1 MLARPFASDTVIARD
16 TCRLKCS
23 VVASVAAVLTPE
35 PERPLLRPAGRRG
48 SGCRDRWHS
57 RRVSEGM
64 AERLAGAL
72 AGHGEH
78 EHARGSVVSD
88 NDLRLVRVVVPF
100 QGDRVTS
107 IVACVEF
114 YEHASIVRLQPTT
127 SHPCQTLGLPTGSTG
142 RAPRRRVRDW
152 RRRPAHATRGD
163 RHLGSNPGPPPGAP

>member
-23 VVASVAAVLTPE
+23 VVANVAAGPDPGARAAAAPSGRKARV
-35 PERPLLRPAGRRG
+35 GRRDG
-48 SGCRDRWHS
+48 WHS
-57 RRVSEGM
+57 RRVSEGI

-72 AGHGEH
+72 AGHGDH

-88 NDLRLVRVVVPF
+88 DDLRLVRVVVPF
-100 QGDRVTS
+100 ERDRVTS

-142 RAPRRRVRDW
+142 RAPRAASSGRA
-152 RRRPAHATRGD
+152 AHARM
-163 RHLGSNPGPPPGAP
+163 

>member
-1 MLARPFASDTVIARD
+1 
-16 TCRLKCS
+16 
-23 VVASVAAVLTPE
+23 
-35 PERPLLRPAGRRG
+35 
-48 SGCRDRWHS
+48 
-57 RRVSEGM
+57 M

-88 NDLRLVRVVVPF
+88 DDLRLVRVVVPF
-100 QGDRVTS
+100 ERDRVTS

-142 RAPRRRVRDW
+142 RAPRGGEFWTGGAGPRMRL
-152 RRRPAHATRGD
+152 AAIGTLGATRGHP
-163 RHLGSNPGPPPGAP
+163 REPPRESP